1 MSSFEHMAVDG
12 KNALY
17 RAVYAG
23 INDERFK
30 ASGSDFFLI
39 FIKFMNHYYSSFKPK
54 QIHMFW
60 DDRSANLW
68 RRKIYPEYK
77 ATREPNE
84 TVDPIITRLTKVA
97 LAVCKSLGFRQYY
110 REGQEADDL
119 IYAFCRSTNEP
130 TVVISSDSDL
140 RQIPYNMGHATLYNP
155 LSKERKQTG
164 QVVLEGK
171 LPYDPAIYKALVGD
185 KSDNVEG
192 YYGIGPV
199 KGKALTQDLAARME
213 YLKSAITE
221 GKEPADG
228 SKYRRNR
235 LLIDLSLNPHLLDNL
250 MYCEK
255 QFANKPHFTYKDVIV
270 KLRDMDVKG
279 VINDADK
286 YVIPF
291 ANLAQT

>member
-1 MSSFEHMAVDG
+1 M
-12 KNALY
+12 
-17 RAVYAG
+17 
-23 INDERFK
+23 
-30 ASGSDFFLI
+30 
-39 FIKFMNHYYSSFKPK
+39 
-54 QIHMFW
+54 
-60 DDRSANLW
+60 
-68 RRKIYPEYK
+68 
-77 ATREPNE
+77 
-84 TVDPIITRLTKVA
+84 
-97 LAVCKSLGFRQYY
+97 
-110 REGQEADDL
+110 
-119 IYAFCRSTNEP
+119 
-130 TVVISSDSDL
+130 
-140 RQIPYNMGHATLYNP
+140 
-155 LSKERKQTG
+155 
-164 QVVLEGK
+164 
-171 LPYDPAIYKALVGD
+171 YKALVGD
-185 KSDNVEG
+185 KRDNVEG